1 MMLLS
6 DIDIED
12 FIDAGEISIT
22 PYDRSLLQPSS
33 IDVRLGLQFRIFNS
47 HRYTHIDPAQQQD
60 ELTTLVE
67 LSSFGCFILHP
78 GEFALASTKETITL
92 PDTVA
97 ARLEGKS
104 SLGRLGLMTH
114 STAGFIDPGFSGQI
128 TLELS
133 NVSNLPIKLYPGMRI
148 GQVCFFQLYSPVKHP
163 YGDECL
169 SSKYQNQRGP
179 TPSQAWRNFRTSNYG
194 YVIPE

>member
-1 MMLLS
+1 MLLS
-6 DIDIED
+6 DIDIEN
-12 FIDAGEISIT
+12 FIDAGEINIT
-22 PYDRSLLQPSS
+22 PYNRSLLQPSS

-47 HRYTHIDPAQQQD
+47 NRYTHIDPAQQQD
-60 ELTTLVE
+60 DLTTLVE
-67 LSSFGCFILHP
+67 LDLRECFILHP
-78 GEFALASTKETITL
+78 GEFALATTMETIAL
-92 PDTVA
+92 SGLLA

-148 GQVCFFQLYSPVKHP
+148 GQACFFELRNPVRLA
-163 YGDECL
+163 YGDEHRA
-169 SSKYQNQRGP
+169 SKYQHQRGP
-179 TPSQAWRNFRTSNYG
+179 TPSQAWRNFYTNSYG
-194 YVIPE
+194 HVIPA

>member
-1 MMLLS
+1 MLLS
-6 DIDIED
+6 DIDIEG
-12 FIDAGEISIT
+12 FIDSGDITIT

-33 IDVRLGLQFRIFNS
+33 IDVRLGRQFRIFNS
-47 HRYTHIDPAQQQD
+47 NRYTHIDPAQQQD
-60 ELTTLVE
+60 DLTTLVE
-67 LSSFGCFILHP
+67 LDLRECFILHP
-78 GEFALASTKETITL
+78 GEFALATTMETIAL
-92 PDTVA
+92 SDLLA

-104 SLGRLGLMTH
+104 SLGRLGLMNH

-148 GQVCFFQLYSPVKHP
+148 GQVCFFPLYSPVKHP

-169 SSKYQNQRGP
+169 ASKYQNQRGP

>member
-1 MMLLS
+1 MLLS
-6 DIDIED
+6 DIDIEGY
-12 FIDAGEISIT
+12 IDSGDIT
-22 PYDRSLLQPSS
+22 ITTYDRILLQPSS
-33 IDVRLGLQFRIFNS
+33 IDVRLGRQFRTFNS
-47 HRYTHIDPAQQQD
+47 NRYTHIDPAQQQD
-60 ELTTLVE
+60 DLTTLVE
-67 LSSFGCFILHP
+67 LDLRECFILHP
-78 GEFALASTKETITL
+78 GEFALATTMETIAL
-92 PDTVA
+92 SDLLA

-148 GQVCFFQLYSPVKHP
+148 GQVCFFKLRNPVKHP